1 MRDSV
6 YVAVFGSR
14 RAASALKA
22 AGCQPL
28 SVSSVDEV
36 SQKCAGRQPRLF
48 LVEAVSADRSKM
60 LALVGSLRKAW
71 PLTDVVVWT
80 PRATAGLVRDAF
92 KAGAKDVVATSVTER
107 IGDAVKR
114 VLDEQQFLP
123 MIDELA
129 DSRSRG
135 NRFESMLSRSN
146 TMWDLFELCTRVAP
160 SDATALIVGETG
172 TGKELLA
179 RAIHRRSGRS
189 GRFVAANC
197 ASLSP
202 QLIESELFGHEK
214 GAFTGAS
221 RGKTGLVRH
230 ADGGTL
236 FLDEIADMPDQ
247 AQLSLLR
254 VLQEK
259 KIRPV
264 GGQDEIS
271 VDVRIVAATQVPLE
285 EAVRSEDFREDLFYR
300 LDVIRLSVPPLRER
314 AEDVVYLFGHFTK
327 RLAKHYG
334 LAQPGVSDSFLDAMI
349 AYDWPGNIR
358 QLENFAERVVLSQP
372 KKRLGERDFS
382 RLIQMREGR
391 REKTQPV
398 TKRRGDRLPPAVD
411 PEKTLQENMAPVMEQ
426 IEREYLESLLRK
438 NEGKIVDSAQQA
450 GISRR
455 TLLRKLKTYKIDKSD
470 FK

>member
-1 MRDSV
+1 MRDSAC
-6 YVAVFGSR
+6 VAVFGSR
-14 RAASALKA
+14 RADSALKT
-22 AGCQPL
+22 AGCHPL
-28 SVSSVDEV
+28 SVSSLDEIPRA
-36 SQKCAGRQPRLF
+36 CADRPPRLF
-48 LVEAVSADRSKM
+48 LVEAVSTDSSNT

-71 PLTDVVVWT
+71 PLTDVVLWA
-80 PRATAGLVRDAF
+80 PRATGTFVRDAF
-92 KAGAKDVVATSVTER
+92 KAGAKDVVVSTVAAR

-129 DSRSRG
+129 VSRSRG

-146 TMWDLFELCTRVAP
+146 AMWDLFDLCIRVAP
-160 SDATALIVGETG
+160 SDATVLIVGETG

-179 RAIHRRSGRS
+179 RATHRRSGRS

-230 ADGGTL
+230 ADDGTL

-271 VDVRIVAATQVPLE
+271 VDVRIVAATQVSLE
-285 EAVRSEDFREDLFYR
+285 EAVRSEEFREDLFYR
-300 LDVIRLSVPPLRER
+300 LDVIRMSVPPLRER
-314 AEDVVYLFGHFTK
+314 PEDIVYLFGHFK
-327 RLAKHYG
+327 KKLAKHYG
-334 LAQPGVSDSFLDAMI
+334 LAQPGVSDNFLDAL
-349 AYDWPGNIR
+349 ATYDWPGNVR

-382 RLIQMREGR
+382 RLIQMRQR
-391 REKTQPV
+391 KREKTHPL
-398 TKRRGDRLPPAVD
+398 TKRPGDPLPPAVD
-411 PEKTLQENMAPVMEQ
+411 SGKTLQENMAPVIEE
-426 IEREYLESLLRK
+426 IEREYLESVLRSK
-438 NEGKIVDSAQQA
+438 EGRILDSAKQA

-455 TLLRKLKTYKIDKSD
+455 TLLRKLKMYKIDKAD

>member
-1 MRDSV
+1 MQNLAC
-6 YVAVFGSR
+6 VAVFGSR
-14 RAASALKA
+14 RADSALRA
-22 AGCQPL
+22 VGCQPL
-28 SVSSVDEV
+28 SISSLDEI
-36 SQKCAGRQPRLF
+36 SQRYAAHQPRLF
-48 LVEAVSADRSKM
+48 LVEATSTDSSKR

-71 PLTDVVVWT
+71 PLMDIVLWA
-80 PRATAGLVRDAF
+80 PRATGSFVRDAF
-92 KAGAKDVVATSVTER
+92 QAGAKDVVVSSAAARV
-107 IGDAVKR
+107 GDAAKR
-114 VLDEQQFLP
+114 VLDEQQLLP
-123 MIDELA
+123 LIDELA

-135 NRFESMLSRSN
+135 DRFESMLSRSN
-146 TMWDLFELCTRVAP
+146 AMWDLFELCTRVAP
-160 SDATALIVGETG
+160 SDATVLIVGETG

-214 GAFTGAS
+214 GAFTGAT
-221 RGKTGLVRH
+221 RAKIGLVRH

-264 GGQDEIS
+264 GGHDEIP
-271 VDVRIVAATQVPLE
+271 VDVRIVAATQVLLE
-285 EAVRSEDFREDLFYR
+285 EAVQSDDFREDLFYR
-300 LDVIRLSVPPLRER
+300 LDVIRMAVPPLRER
-314 AEDVVYLFGHFTK
+314 PEDIVYLFGHFERK
-327 RLAKHYG
+327 LAKHYG
-334 LAQPGVSDSFLDAMI
+334 LAHPGVSDSFLDALI
-349 AYDWPGNIR
+349 SYDWPGNVR

-372 KKRLGERDFS
+372 KKRLAERDFS
-382 RLIQMREGR
+382 RLIQMRDHR
-391 REKTQPV
+391 RDKTHSV
-398 TKRRGDRLPPAVD
+398 RKGRGDRLPPAVD
-411 PEKTLQENMAPVMEQ
+411 PGKTLQENTTSVIED
-426 IEREYLESLLRK
+426 IEREYLELVLRK
-438 NEGKIVDSAQQA
+438 NEGRIVDSANQA

-455 TLLRKLKTYKIDKSD
+455 TLLRKLKTYKIDKAD

>member
-14 RAASALKA
+14 RADSALKA
-22 AGCQPL
+22 VGCQPL
-28 SVSSVDEV
+28 SVSSPDKI

-48 LVEAVSADRSKM
+48 LVEAVSADSAKA
-60 LALVGSLRKAW
+60 LALVEALRKAW
-71 PLTDVVVWT
+71 PLTDVVVWA
-80 PRATAGLVRDAF
+80 PRATASLVRDAF
-92 KAGAKDVVATSVTER
+92 KAGAKDVVATSAPAR

-129 DSRSRG
+129 NSRSRG

-146 TMWDLFELCTRVAP
+146 AMWDLFELCTRVAP

-259 KIRPV
+259 RIRPV

-285 EAVRSEDFREDLFYR
+285 EAVRLDDFREDLFYR
-300 LDVIRLSVPPLRER
+300 LDVIRMSVPPLRER
-314 AEDVVYLFGHFTK
+314 PEDIVYLFGHFAK
-327 RLAKHYG
+327 KLAKHYE
-334 LAQPGVSDSFLDAMI
+334 LAQPGVSDGFLDAMI
-349 AYDWPGNIR
+349 AYDWPGNVR

-372 KKRLGERDFS
+372 KKLLGERDFS
-382 RLIQMREGR
+382 RLIQMRERR
-391 REKTQPV
+391 REKMQPV
-398 TKRRGDRLPPAVD
+398 TKGRGDRLPPAVD

-438 NEGKIVDSAQQA
+438 NDGRIVDSAQQA

-455 TLLRKLKTYKIDKSD
+455 TLLRKLKAHKMDKAD